1 MKAIAALY
9 RALDASTSNLAKQ
22 AALQDYLRAAPP
34 ADAAW
39 AVYFL
44 AGGKPRQLVPT
55 RVLREQG
62 LQAEGFATEYGGED
76 DDGLPDAPTAQDL
89 AGTGDPSAPGSSVSE
104 ESP

>member
-1 MKAIAALY
+1 MQRFAALY

-22 AALQDYLRAAPP
+22 AALQDYLRVAPP

-55 RVLREQG
+55 RVLREQ
-62 LQAEGFATEYGGED
+62 LSKQ
-76 DDGLPDAPTAQDL
+76 
-89 AGTGDPSAPGSSVSE
+89 
-104 ESP
+104 ESWAFF